1 MNSIQNF
8 FTSCAE
14 FTKRR
19 RTIGPIT
26 PAKDAEHTFLAPTSE
41 PRDRRAEATLRSHFD
56 SLQISGLPNP
66 RKRAREDDEFTE
78 RFSGT
83 DPNDSISQNTP
94 VDTDIQDSELI
105 PVPEDED
112 GEEDDEELEDEDE
125 VDSDEEEEEE
135 EEISPEDK
143 VAEYLQR
150 QAELELRRK
159 DVEAFKASGKHK
171 DEIFLFE
178 RISMR
183 GFEEILPAT
192 WQIDFPTLPMVLFT
206 EDPERAFI
214 NSHSLSSSAGKFSC
228 SWSRSFC

>member
-26 PAKDAEHTFLAPTSE
+26 PAKDAEHAFLAPASE
-41 PRDRRAEATLRSHFD
+41 PRDRKAEATLRSHFD

-66 RKRAREDDEFTE
+66 RKRPREDDEFTE
-78 RFSGT
+78 SYSGI
-83 DPNDSISQNTP
+83 DAGDSISQNTP
-94 VDTDIQDSELI
+94 VGTEIQDFELTSG
-105 PVPEDED
+105 PEDEV
-112 GEEDDEELEDEDE
+112 GEEDGEELEDEDE
-125 VDSDEEEEEE
+125 VDSDDEEEG
-135 EEISPEDK
+135 EISPEDK

-206 EDPERAFI
+206 EAPERAFI
-214 NSHSLSSSAGKFSC
+214 NSHCLSSSAGKFDPSLSC
-228 SWSRSFC
+228 SFR